1 SCERSRVST
10 SIEAA
15 DRTGPSTGEQIAVVV
30 PHVHWDREWYE
41 PFEVMRFHL
50 VRFLDELVDTLEAE
64 PDLPAFL
71 LDGQAVIVED
81 YLEVRR
87 AQRDR
92 LTALVRA
99 GRLRPGPFYVQPDEF
114 HVSGEGLVRN
124 LLIGCRVSAELGWV
138 MREGYLPDTFGHVHQ
153 LPQILRG
160 FGISTFYAMRGFG
173 QDVDETG
180 SQFWWEA
187 PDGSRVLVEWL
198 SESYSNA
205 AVLTGD
211 AAAMRLHHGTL
222 VRYDSLPELLDRLG
236 RRAPTGVLLLLNGG
250 D

>member
-1 SCERSRVST
+1 RDTLLMLTPTRSAMSFMVGRLGGRRRRAGSPWLPGGSSRVSTSVRLDRPTGTVCTTSTLTVIVDVAVRSRVST

-173 QDVDETG
+173 QDVDE
-180 SQFWWEA
+180 
-187 PDGSRVLVEWL
+187 
-198 SESYSNA
+198 
-205 AVLTGD
+205 
-211 AAAMRLHHGTL
+211 
-222 VRYDSLPELLDRLG
+222 
-236 RRAPTGVLLLLNGG
+236 
-250 D
+250 